1 MSAALLGTNATA
13 LTLGYLVVTPDQI
26 FSQVPGLQ
34 VEDWS
39 V

>member
-1 MSAALLGTNATA
+1 MTAALLDTNA
-13 LTLGYLVVTPDQI
+13 VSDQV
-26 FSQVPGLQ
+26 FTGVPGLQ